1 MRIAA
6 PAVVLVALALLAGC
20 GDSGGGTTGTDGNAA
35 VDPAGAPARE
45 TRAAFLAEPSCKR
58 PPGASR
64 WGCSVDSYRCQ
75 GVVTDRGWS
84 VSCSQPGRSVSFV
97 IRR

>member
-1 MRIAA
+1 MRIAS
-6 PAVVLVALALLAGC
+6 PGVVLVALALLAGC
-20 GDSGGGTTGTDGNAA
+20 GDSGGGTTGNGTS
-35 VDPAGAPARE
+35 AGAPARE
-45 TRAAFLAEPSCKR
+45 ARAAFLAEPSCKR

-64 WGCSVDSYRCQ
+64 WGCSIDSYRCQ

>member
-6 PAVVLVALALLAGC
+6 SVLILVALALTAGC
-20 GDSGGGTTGTDGNAA
+20 GDSGGGTTGTDGTAA

-45 TRAAFLAEPSCKR
+45 ARAAFLAEPSCKR

-64 WGCSVDSYRCQ
+64 WGCSIDSYRCQ

-84 VSCSQPGRSVSFV
+84 ISCSQPGRSVSFV
-97 IRR
+97 VRR